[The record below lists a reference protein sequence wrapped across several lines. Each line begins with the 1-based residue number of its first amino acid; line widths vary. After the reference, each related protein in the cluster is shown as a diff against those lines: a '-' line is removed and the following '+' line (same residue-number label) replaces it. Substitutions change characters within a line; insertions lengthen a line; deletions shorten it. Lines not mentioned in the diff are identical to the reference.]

1 MSPFCYLNLQD
12 NRLYYRKTDPGVG
25 YKQMVKL
32 REESEDKDKFD
43 EELKKSVQLNHKD
56 LMGERLVWDIFD
68 DKIMRFTNLLQ
79 FQDNFYDLIL
89 CVARGFIREGVFHIE
104 ARQSLNNIKDEVY

>member
-12 NRLYYRKTDPGVG
+12 NRLYYRKTDPGAG
-25 YKQMVKL
+25 YRQMIKI
-32 REESEDKDKFD
+32 REEAQDKDKFD
-43 EELKKSVQLNHKD
+43 EELKKSVQLSQKD
-56 LMGERLVWDIFD
+56 LTDDRLVWDIFD
-68 DKIMRFTNLLQ
+68 DKMSKFGNLIL

-89 CVARGFIREGVFHIE
+89 CVARGFIQEGVFHIE